1 MEQYVK
7 FSRSHWCHSIMLA
20 LLAMCASASATL
32 AQPQGS
38 YTVEINKGNIVKL
51 DKPAQTVVV
60 ANPDIADVQIITP
73 HLIYVSGR
81 EVGETSML
89 AIGDSENV
97 LLQANIRVTH
107 NLGKLKSA
115 VLNAAPDSKIDFD
128 STNSGIVMKGNV
140 DSPVMA
146 EKLQRLASTFLQE
159 EQSVINMLETK
170 DGDQVL
176 LKVKIAEVSRN
187 ELKRFGINLSA
198 LLSSDNFIFGLA
210 TGRPLF
216 NEAGDILRT
225 ADLDNSLLTGFNDG
239 TSSVNSLMDALEE
252 DGLVSV
258 LAEPNLTAK
267 SGMTA
272 NFLAGGEFPIPVV
285 EEDSVT
291 IEYRRFGVSL
301 DFTPVVLSSKKI
313 SLTVSPEVST
323 LSALN
328 SIQANGFNIPTLL
341 TRRAST
347 TVELGSG
354 ESFAIAGLLRRD
366 NSNDISKVPG
376 LGEIPVLGALFRSS
390 EFRDEMTEL
399 VIIVTPYIAKGT
411 SEAQLATP
419 TDGYK
424 PVSDLDRIL
433 YGKLFAS
440 NAEDNVAAT
449 TLNGPAGFL
458 MH

>member
-1 MEQYVK
+1 MKQYVMYK
-7 FSRSHWCHSIMLA
+7 VSQWQRGIVLA
-20 LLAMCASASATL
+20 LLALCMSAATAI
-32 AQPQGS
+32 AQPQGN

-115 VLNAAPDSKIDFD
+115 VQKAAPESRIDFD

-216 NEAGDILRT
+216 NDAGEILRT
-225 ADLDNSLLTGFNDG
+225 ADLDNSVLTGFNDG
-239 TSSVNSLMDALEE
+239 TSSVNSLIDALEE
-252 DGLVSV
+252 DGLVTV

-301 DFTPVVLSSKKI
+301 DFSPVVLSSKKI

-433 YGKLFAS
+433 YGKLYAS
-440 NAEDNVAAT
+440 NAEENVAAT